1 MNRNSVIAL
10 VGAVVLAVAGA
21 GGALAAST
29 GPAVKVQVKTLTKTL
44 KSAHV
49 HGTTG
54 WITKDG
60 APKGTCSGDSGAG
73 ALNAAT
79 HGKWGGKY
87 YSSFK
92 DYLVT
97 SILGVKP
104 KGSDFWEL
112 LVNGKVSKTGICHV
126 KLRAH
131 ETILF
136 KIAK

>member
-10 VGAVVLAVAGA
+10 VGAVVLGVAVTGS
-21 GGALAAST
+21 ALAASA
-29 GPAVKVQVKTLTKTL
+29 GPAVKVQVKTMTKTL
-44 KSAHV
+44 KTADV

-54 WITKDG
+54 WIRKDG
-60 APKGTCSGDSGAG
+60 APKGTCSGASGAG

-79 HGKWGGKY
+79 HGKWAGKY

-104 KGSDFWEL
+104 KGSDFWDL
-112 LVNGKVSKTGICHV
+112 IVNGKASKVGICHV

>member
-1 MNRNSVIAL
+1 MLAIAAT
-10 VGAVVLAVAGA
+10 GA
-21 GGALAAST
+21 ALAAST
-29 GPAVKVQVKTLTKTL
+29 GPAVTVQVKTLSKTL
-44 KSAHV
+44 RKAAV
-49 HGTTG
+49 HGQTG

-60 APKGTCSGDSGAG
+60 APRGKCSGDSGAG

-79 HGKWGGKY
+79 HGKWAGKY
-87 YSSFK
+87 YSSYS

-112 LVNGKVSKTGICHV
+112 SVNGKAASSGICHV